1 MLNYY
6 TKERKEKKK
15 KSHSLRPKVKG
26 YFFFFFFLKGDNE
39 YFKESFSPSF
49 RKASSLYFARRLKV
63 SYQQW
68 ILNSAT
74 IDSFEY
80 LHQNVSF
87 PYALHLALVV

>member
-6 TKERKEKKK
+6 TKERKKK
-15 KSHSLRPKVKG
+15 KSHTLLGQRLRVFG
-26 YFFFFFFLKGDNE
+26 GFFLKGNNE

-63 SYQQW
+63 PYQQW
-68 ILNSAT
+68 ILSSAT

-80 LHQNVSF
+80 LHQNISF

>member
-6 TKERKEKKK
+6 TKERKKKK
-15 KSHSLRPKVKG
+15 KSHSLRSKVKG
-26 YFFFFFFLKGDNE
+26 FLGVFLKGNNE

-63 SYQQW
+63 PYQQW